1 MNKKELIQ
9 YLSTGLLFGVVI
21 YLGMTVA
28 VHFIESE
35 SESEMLI
42 NPDFESLQIDY
53 QPIPIPIEPEGVDLT
68 MVTFKFQI
76 RIQNSYTDEML
87 EEVETIDE
95 AMDYLMEYGKFHD
108 DLFVYNMETDELVL
122 DSQTVNDT
130 MRELKTKEQLLIEVS
145 QHPETF
151 SEAEIFDLLVD

>member
-1 MNKKELIQ
+1 
-9 YLSTGLLFGVVI
+9 
-21 YLGMTVA
+21 
-28 VHFIESE
+28 
-35 SESEMLI
+35 
-42 NPDFESLQIDY
+42 
-53 QPIPIPIEPEGVDLT
+53 
-68 MVTFKFQI
+68 
-76 RIQNSYTDEML
+76 
-87 EEVETIDE
+87 
-95 AMDYLMEYGKFHD
+95 MEYGKFHD

>member
-108 DLFVYNMETDELVL
+108 DLFVYNMETDELGL

-130 MRELKTKEQLLIEVS
+130 MRELKTKEQLLIEV
-145 QHPETF
+145 
-151 SEAEIFDLLVD
+151 

>member
-9 YLSTGLLFGVVI
+9 YLSTGLLFGVVV
-21 YLGMTVA
+21 YLGITVA

-42 NPDFESLQIDY
+42 TPDFESLQIDY

-95 AMDYLMEYGKFHD
+95 AMDYLIEYGKFHD

>member
-9 YLSTGLLFGVVI
+9 YLSTGLLFGVVV
-21 YLGMTVA
+21 YLGITVA

>member
-151 SEAEIFDLLVD
+151 SQAEIFDLLVD